1 MQHGRMLW
9 SRDLIAQDQEA
20 EATGSIFPRASHAP
34 RLFISYRWGFD
45 ASYDEDLSPAV
56 HEFAGWLSGRGY
68 DIAYDRDPRYIAKGS
83 TSDEILWLMPGCSQV
98 IAIVTDGY
106 QERVLDP
113 TAASPVCQ
121 EFALVPYL
129 YRADSGQDLTL
140 GQTQLKL
147 KS

>member
-20 EATGSIFPRASHAP
+20 EATGSILPRASNAP

-68 DIAYDRDPRYIAKGS
+68 DIAYDRNPRYIAKG
-83 TSDEILWLMPGCSQV
+83 P
-98 IAIVTDGY
+98 
-106 QERVLDP
+106 RP
-113 TAASPVCQ
+113 TKYC
-121 EFALVPYL
+121 
-129 YRADSGQDLTL
+129 G
-140 GQTQLKL
+140 
-147 KS
+147 

>member
-1 MQHGRMLW
+1 
-9 SRDLIAQDQEA
+9 
-20 EATGSIFPRASHAP
+20 
-34 RLFISYRWGFD
+34 
-45 ASYDEDLSPAV
+45 
-56 HEFAGWLSGRGY
+56 
-68 DIAYDRDPRYIAKGS
+68 
-83 TSDEILWLMPGCSQV
+83 MPGCSQV